1 MRPIGLRAL
10 ESHGVDVKKA
20 MNTPGYRAGDW
31 LIVSGQ
37 TGRVGEHLVSDQF
50 DEQFRQCL
58 ANLQGVLDLE
68 SVPLTAVAKVNIY
81 LSNMENREAMNDL
94 YSSFFGDHRP
104 ARTTIGV
111 AELSRGALV
120 EIEAWAYTA

>member
-1 MRPIGLRAL
+1 M
-10 ESHGVDVKKA
+10 KKA

-37 TGRVGEHLVSDQF
+37 TGRVGERLISDQF

-58 ANLQGVLDLE
+58 TNLQGILEAE

-81 LSNMENREAMNDL
+81 LRKMDDREAMNDL
-94 YSSFFGDHRP
+94 YTAFFGEHRP

>member
-1 MRPIGLRAL
+1 M
-10 ESHGVDVKKA
+10 KKA
-20 MNTPGYRAGDW
+20 VNTPGYRAGDW

-37 TGRVGEHLVSDQF
+37 TGRVGEHLVGDKF
-50 DEQFRQCL
+50 AEQFEQCL
-58 ANLQGVLDLE
+58 INLKKILDAE
-68 SVPLTAVAKVNIY
+68 SVPLTAIAKVTIY
-81 LSNMENREAMNDL
+81 LRQMNDREAMNDL
-94 YSSFFGDHRP
+94 YTTFFGEHRP